1 MKVMKRMAA
10 VLAAAALFGT
20 AVLTGCATTSAAAGA
35 RGTDKEILVVSFG
48 TSYNSS
54 RSLTIGGIENCI
66 REHFPDYR
74 VERAFTADTIIRI
87 LKKRD
92 NIKVD
97 TVKEA
102 LDKAVASGVGTLVVQ
117 PTHLMMGFEYA
128 DLKAV
133 VDTYKDKFDKLVLAA
148 PLLTDSADYEK
159 VVAAIRTRTASLDD
173 GETAI
178 CFMGHGTE
186 AESNKDY
193 QTMQRIFAAKGY
205 ANYYVGTV
213 EASPTVDDLVE
224 AIDAKGTYS
233 NVVLLPLMVVAGDH
247 ATNDMA
253 GDEEDSWKS
262 VFERAGYG
270 VTCVLE
276 GLGQNYDIQKI
287 YVEHTQAAID
297 SLR

>member
-1 MKVMKRMAA
+1 MKAMKKMAAA
-10 VLAAAALFGT
+10 VLAATGLFGA
-20 AVLTGCATTSAAAGA
+20 AVLAGCATSGARAGA
-35 RGTDKEILVVSFG
+35 SDKEILVVSFG
-48 TSYNSS
+48 TSYNNS

-74 VERAFTADTIIRI
+74 VERAFTAETIIRI

-92 NIKVD
+92 NIKIN

-102 LDKAVASGVGTLVVQ
+102 LDNALAAGVSTLVVQ

-128 DLKAV
+128 DLKAE
-133 VDTYKDKFDKLVLAA
+133 VDAYKDKFDKLVLAA
-148 PLLTDSADYEK
+148 PLLTDSSDYEK
-159 VVAAIRTRTASLDD
+159 VVAAIRTRTASYDD

-186 AESNKDY
+186 AESNSDY
-193 QTMQRIFAAKGY
+193 QTMQRTFAAKGLR
-205 ANYYVGTV
+205 NYYVGTV

-224 AIDAKGTYS
+224 ALDENGNYT

-270 VTCVLE
+270 VSCVLE

-287 YVEHTQAAID
+287 YVEHTQAAIN

>member
-1 MKVMKRMAA
+1 M
-10 VLAAAALFGT
+10 
-20 AVLTGCATTSAAAGA
+20 
-35 RGTDKEILVVSFG
+35 
-48 TSYNSS
+48 
-54 RSLTIGGIENCI
+54 
-66 REHFPDYR
+66 
-74 VERAFTADTIIRI
+74 
-87 LKKRD
+87 
-92 NIKVD
+92 
-97 TVKEA
+97 
-102 LDKAVASGVGTLVVQ
+102 
-117 PTHLMMGFEYA
+117 
-128 DLKAV
+128 